1 MNGTL
6 LTQVE
11 MKQVIVAALE
21 ANDFER
27 ITTLALQNRKMLSVL
42 IRLAYDKET
51 LIGWRAIISIGRVAS
66 LFVSNNNAFLREA
79 ARKLLWSLSDESGG
93 IGWSAPE
100 ILGEI
105 VSADP
110 KKLADIIPLIAGVY
124 SIEEKVFRPGILY
137 ALRRIAE
144 VNPETVSPFQM
155 LVVHGLSEQ
164 EALSRVHS
172 LELARLLK
180 DRIIPENLEAIKK
193 QIETLKQDRA
203 EAWVYQNDGFVSMEV
218 GTLARDVGDALNCI
232 N

>member
-110 KKLADIIPLIAGVY
+110 TKLADIMPLIAGVY

-218 GTLARDVGDALNCI
+218 GTLAREVGDALNRI
-232 N
+232 S